1 MHTDKNT
8 KQLKDNNKPKEDID
22 KTNDDYPIDVL
33 RSLMH

>member
-1 MHTDKNT
+1 MHTDENT
-8 KQLKDNNKPKEDID
+8 KQLKDNKPKEDID